1 MNDEQLAKFK
11 ELQSA
16 RQVLTDDEIST
27 EYNQG
32 DNNGWLEFARA
43 IEYMTIEAYK
53 KKIAKDIV

>member
-1 MNDEQLAKFK
+1 MNEEQIAKFQ
-11 ELQSA
+11 ELQAA

-43 IEYMTIEAYK
+43 IEYLTIEAYK
-53 KKIAKDIV
+53 KKIAEETK